1 MILLILNLTIT
12 FYNIFV
18 FTQQTLKMKWLFF
31 KRGWTFIEIIIIIL
45 NLLICLS
52 LAIRYYQVTER
63 YFEALC
69 IVPLMSKSLYFFRLF
84 GEIDPLIDI
93 IFVILRDIFY
103 FMIIY
108 CVAMIAFIIAFYV
121 VGQN

>member
-1 MILLILNLTIT
+1 
-12 FYNIFV
+12 
-18 FTQQTLKMKWLFF
+18 MKLLFF
-31 KRGWTFIEIIIIIL
+31 KRGWTFIEFTIIIS
-45 NLLICLS
+45 NLLICSS
-52 LAIRYYQVTER
+52 LFITYDRVTAR

-84 GEIDPLIDI
+84 GEIAPLIGI
-93 IFVILRDIFY
+93 IFVILNDIFY

-108 CVAMIAFIIAFYV
+108 CVALVAFIIAFYV